1 MCCGLLVKV
10 LEVALAEATDLEP
23 QLKLINAGKEG
34 LDDTHRD
41 ETFGKFKR
49 QRTQE
54 GSTVTVPTTQ
64 QLEAA
69 GTAFHKFL
77 KDGTNSP
84 LRSFVTLLST
94 GGILYATQAADKTG
108 PGVVGKHCRRREHRE
123 GSGQG
128 SDWNFIKGWLKCVSA
143 EGQQG
148 VNKILGR
155 GSVYAI

>member
-1 MCCGLLVKV
+1 M
-10 LEVALAEATDLEP
+10 AEAADLEP

-54 GSTVTVPTTQ
+54 GSTVNVPTTH

-77 KDGTNSP
+77 QDGTNSP

-94 GGILYATQAADKTG
+94 GGIFYATQAADKTA
-108 PGVVGKHCRRREHRE
+108 RA
-123 GSGQG
+123 
-128 SDWNFIKGWLKCVSA
+128 WLENTAADENTVKEAVKVRIGISLKA
-143 EGQQG
+143 G
-148 VNKILGR
+148 
-155 GSVYAI
+155 